1 MPSKIFVQGWC
12 TLQISPQKGC
22 KQSHRLQKNPPT
34 PALLP
39 CSKSILGVPVQTSL
53 PASLSPLTR
62 ASFSSP
68 KPHIPGA
75 GGKPRKTQ
83 VLFQAAPWHGCRW
96 LPGGEAAGRSGARR
110 GVEVE
115 GERSAA
121 TRFPPGPFFPKRV
134 VRVLHPNPARRGLPS
149 LSQSGG
155 ADGAPAGRFLLGW
168 GCSSHMQPLQ
178 TQTALSPAGAEQ
190 VGLFIWEE
198 LICCRSI
205 IFPPKPCAA
214 RCLDHFSLSA

>member
-1 MPSKIFVQGWC
+1 M
-12 TLQISPQKGC
+12 
-22 KQSHRLQKNPPT
+22 
-34 PALLP
+34 
-39 CSKSILGVPVQTSL
+39 QTSL

-62 ASFSSP
+62 APFSSP

-83 VLFQAAPWHGCRW
+83 VLFQPAPWHGCRW

-115 GERSAA
+115 GREISLPTWSFLAKASREGPTPESSKARAAFPFPER
-121 TRFPPGPFFPKRV
+121 
-134 VRVLHPNPARRGLPS
+134 
-149 LSQSGG
+149 G
-155 ADGAPAGRFLLGW
+155 ADGAPAGRFPLGW